1 MTQFWPDPP
10 QVWNFTLFFFRVR
23 TSLNN
28 IIIIISISSIKL
40 GGDRVN
46 RGIDRGDAT
55 VEQQESEEEADPE
68 QHHTNREV
76 EHISIHLSFSSI
88 FSKFKRADKIESMK
102 ICFALIWFY
111 LLGTTE

>member
-1 MTQFWPDPP
+1 M
-10 QVWNFTLFFFRVR
+10 R

-40 GGDRVN
+40 GGDRGN